1 MRVYAPR
8 TPVRAGNTCIEI
20 SVARFSL
27 WTRTGWEFVAFQSVL
42 AHANFRDCFVR
53 RTVAGQRHPC
63 REGDNQE
70 RGEKKRKERLKG
82 ERKREGRRRRRRKEG
97 PVSVLFRVIATRT
110 EASKGFVLRFH
121 SWVAL
126 RGLLSSALFCA
137 SFFLIDGRVNRS
149 CSPRKRVSPPVSAP
163 PLPPWRDTRPI

>member
-8 TPVRAGNTCIEI
+8 TPVRAGNTCIDSPFERELGGN
-20 SVARFSL
+20 SSRFKAYLRTQIFETVLFAGL
-27 WTRTGWEFVAFQSVL
+27 WRGNGTRV
-42 AHANFRDCFVR
+42 
-53 RTVAGQRHPC
+53 
-63 REGDNQE
+63 E

-82 ERKREGRRRRRRKEG
+82 ERKREGRRRRRKEG

-126 RGLLSSALFCA
+126 RGLLSFALFCA

>member
-63 REGDNQE
+63 REGRKKKKGTVERREKE
-70 RGEKKRKERLKG
+70 RGKEEEEE
-82 ERKREGRRRRRRKEG
+82 ER
-97 PVSVLFRVIATRT
+97 RT
-110 EASKGFVLRFH
+110 GLCFVPCNCDTSKGFVLRFH